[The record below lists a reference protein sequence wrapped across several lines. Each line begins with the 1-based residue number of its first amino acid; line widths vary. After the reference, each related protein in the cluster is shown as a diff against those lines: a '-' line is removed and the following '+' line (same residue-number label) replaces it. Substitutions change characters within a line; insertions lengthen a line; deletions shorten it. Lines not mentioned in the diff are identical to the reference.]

1 VHLAPLNGSEF
12 TENAEKMRLR
22 LYFVRPLTERD
33 VGGVPHMDQVS
44 FWRKLYLGWMIIA
57 GRFSHVQ
64 TLVILAFFYIFL
76 IGPVAIVMAIF
87 RSDPLGKRGLHSKE
101 TAWLSSESAEPSL
114 ERAKLTT

>member
-1 VHLAPLNGSEF
+1 
-12 TENAEKMRLR
+12 
-22 LYFVRPLTERD
+22 
-33 VGGVPHMDQVS
+33 MDQVS
-44 FWRKLYLGWMIIA
+44 RWRKLYLGWMTIV

-87 RSDPLGKRGLHSKE
+87 RSDTLEKRGLGGKG
-101 TAWLSSESAEPSL
+101 TAWREADTAEPSL